1 GESARLSRKKVE
13 SLRPEYDLH
22 GGKRNPYA
30 KRIGEK
36 GRKVLIDHYL
46 KAEGLVRLDEDVAE
60 VFDSE
65 EAVNEALRLVLRLR
79 ELTPCPPK
87 KASPKGKPRKRRA
100 TGG

>member
-1 GESARLSRKKVE
+1 MRS
-13 SLRPEYDLH
+13 EYDLH

-36 GRKVLIDHYL
+36 GRKVVVDHYL

-60 VFDSE
+60 AFGSD

-79 ELTPCPPK
+79 ELTPRPPK
-87 KASPKGKPRKRRA
+87 KASPTSKPRKRRA
-100 TGG
+100 TSR